1 MTMIEKMTMYLFK
14 MMKETIRPDT
24 HSLFLCL
31 LWASFFYCR
40 IFWRRKLE
48 TIFLLIISFVVISIR
63 IFDRHALIHA
73 YISIKESFYF
83 PEKNVY
89 IYKHLRKYF
98 HAKNLSLGHPRKNV
112 HAKSQK
118 FSPAKTCQKK
128 CSPAKKFISIRFLF
142 INI

>member
-1 MTMIEKMTMYLFK
+1 MRRWRCIYSRWWRRRLDQ
-14 MMKETIRPDT
+14 IHT
-24 HSLFLCL
+24 HCFYVCYEPV
-31 LWASFFYCR
+31 FFYCR

-128 CSPAKKFISIRFLF
+128 CSLANKFISIRYLF